1 MIISLQRYQDF
12 QVKTNLS
19 TRPSYLPTL
28 CTLVQS
34 LMSGVDPPLVLD
46 QGVVGLEPLS
56 TVSAGEG
63 KLAVLLLAVI
73 HDVLGAYLSNSTVRA
88 KVDPVLGKM
97 KVSPLQGKFNFN

>member
-1 MIISLQRYQDF
+1 MC
-12 QVKTNLS
+12 
-19 TRPSYLPTL
+19 YLATL
-28 CTLVQS
+28 YTLVQS
-34 LMSGVDPPLVLD
+34 LVSGVDPPLVLD
-46 QGVVGLEPLS
+46 QGVVGLKPLS

-97 KVSPLQGKFNFN
+97 RVSPLPGKFNFPCTISAFKVNRKL